1 MKRKLYIMPRTKV
14 VKLEVQRLLASS
26 QFDVPVNDP
35 SNEIDAEEALS
46 REDELSWDEYE
57 E

>member
-1 MKRKLYIMPRTKV
+1 MKRELYIMPRTKV

-26 QFDVPVNDP
+26 QFDVPINDP

>member
-1 MKRKLYIMPRTKV
+1 MPRTKV